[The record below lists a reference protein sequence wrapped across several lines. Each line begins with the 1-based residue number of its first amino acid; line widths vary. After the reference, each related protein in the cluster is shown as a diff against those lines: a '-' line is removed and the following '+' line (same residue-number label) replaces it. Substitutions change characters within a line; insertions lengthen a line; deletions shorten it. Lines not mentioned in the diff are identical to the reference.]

1 MGSIAGDLK
10 YRRAVVV
17 IRTHDGIEAA
27 RLLADGGR
35 LRRLAYDMAVDLKAA
50 RTPETRPLPAG
61 FRFETLDPDID
72 GIALAAAA
80 AVPPGHVDFGIWSGV
95 DRFEYWSQLLA
106 GEGPCGSVL
115 SAASC
120 VVRDQDGTIVAALVV
135 TDMPASEWWAGDPWI
150 PEVFVVSEHQGQG
163 LGGFLVGHAVRV
175 CVDGGYRRLG
185 LTVSDGNP
193 ARHLYERFGFQP
205 FRTTWLVERPTLG

>member
-1 MGSIAGDLK
+1 M
-10 YRRAVVV
+10 VV

-27 RLLADGGR
+27 RLLAAGGR
-35 LRRLAYDMAVDLKAA
+35 LRRLAYDMAIDLKAA
-50 RTPETRPLPAG
+50 QSPETPPLPAG
-61 FRFETLDPDID
+61 VRLEMLGSDIA
-72 GIALAAAA
+72 GIAMAAAD

-95 DRFEYWSQLLA
+95 DRFEYWRQLLA

-115 SAASC
+115 SRASGL
-120 VVRDQDGTIVAALVV
+120 VREPDGAIMGVLVV

-150 PEVFVVSEHQGQG
+150 PEVFVVAAHQGEG
-163 LGGFLVGHAVRV
+163 LGGLLVGHAVRA

-193 ARHLYERFGFQP
+193 ARHLYERFGFRP
-205 FRTTWLVERPTLG
+205 FRTTWLIERPVPG